1 MGDLL
6 DTIKRSDVV
15 ESVDRRTQSTV
26 QTEDLVFNESSE
38 GEVVEEVGEVFPHVC
53 IAVFA
58 KALVVEAVDLGDLT
72 RLVVST
78 ENGYAVTVAE
88 LEGNQQSDGL
98 NRVVTTVDIVTH
110 EQVVGVG
117 RVATNAEE
125 LRQVVLEDVS
135 ETATMGRRKLGGA

>member
-58 KALVVEAVDLGDLT
+58 KALVVEAVDLGDLA
-72 RLVVST
+72 RLVVTT
-78 ENGYAVTVAE
+78 EDGHTVAVTE
-88 LEGNQQSDGL
+88 LERDEEGHCLD
-98 NRVVTTVDIVTH
+98 RVVATVNIVAH
-110 EQVVGVG
+110 EEVVGVG
-117 RVATNAEE
+117 RVTADAEQF
-125 LRQVVLEDVS
+125 RQVVLAV
-135 ETATMGRRKLGGA
+135 RIPVCC